1 MQQDVVDMR
10 ERKCIFTIKYIMLKV
25 KSIFKVKE
33 RFILIKNYIFII
45 LFNILYGI

>member
-1 MQQDVVDMR
+1 MR

-33 RFILIKNYIFII
+33 RFILIKKLYFYYII
-45 LFNILYGI
+45 